1 MRELGG
7 RRPLVPPQLEA
18 SPEVQDVFD
27 TFRMLARLPS
37 GSLGAYIITMASVP
51 SDVLAVELLQR
62 EFGVARPLRV
72 VPLVETANDLRQAG
86 SMLRQLLVGAVVP
99 RAHQRPPGSDDRLL
113 GLGQGR
119 RPVRRRVGAVQGAGG
134 DRRGLPRHRRA
145 GDAVPRPR
153 RQRRP
158 RRRADLHRHPVAAA
172 RIGRRPH
179 PRHRAGR
186 DDPGQVRPRGDRRPH
201 ARDLHDGD
209 ARGEPHA
216 GAQADRRGARADGGH
231 RLRVAHGL
239 SRRRL
244 RPPAL
249 RRVLPRRRRRSRSC
263 RCSTSAAGRRG
274 GPAAAPA
281 SSRCAR
287 SRGSSRGRRTGCCW
301 RRGWASTSPSATR
314 WPGARPTRCARC
326 TASGRSSARRST

>member
-1 MRELGG
+1 MRERLLATRKWAEGILEDRRSGASGLVTASAGPDVYLEVEALAEPLRLCDRSLRETGNAVIADGRLADILRRLACFGLTLARLDIRQESDKHTAALDTITRALGLGSYEEWSEEDRQQFLMRELGG

-72 VPLVETANDLRQAG
+72 VPLVETADDLRQAG
-86 SMLRQLLVGAVVP
+86 SMLAPAAVGAVVP

-158 RRRADLHRHPVAAA
+158 RRRA
-172 RIGRRPH
+172 RP
-179 PRHRAGR
+179 
-186 DDPGQVRPRGDRRPH
+186 
-201 ARDLHDGD
+201 
-209 ARGEPHA
+209 
-216 GAQADRRGARADGGH
+216 
-231 RLRVAHGL
+231 
-239 SRRRL
+239 
-244 RPPAL
+244 
-249 RRVLPRRRRRSRSC
+249 
-263 RCSTSAAGRRG
+263 
-274 GPAAAPA
+274 
-281 SSRCAR
+281 
-287 SRGSSRGRRTGCCW
+287 
-301 RRGWASTSPSATR
+301 TSPSSR
-314 WPGARPTRCARC
+314 SRPDRSKGASASPSRAR
-326 TASGRSSARRST
+326 